1 MNLRLKK
8 YIKSALSKILGNKEG
23 ICVVKV
29 LTGSAKGIKLTLDL
43 KKESS
48 YWLGTYDKWILDRVN
63 LDHIIKPGWVAWD
76 CGAYVGFYA
85 SIFRKLVGTN
95 GFVYAFEA
103 SKENFDRL
111 KNLPKINNWENVF
124 ILNEAVGPDHTVIN
138 FISNQGGASGPVTET
153 RGLNEVIK
161 IEQVVSRGVDELVF
175 DMGIK
180 PPNLIKFDLE
190 TAEIFAL
197 ANGDHVY
204 TTYKPILLLELHG
217 RDCLIAASK
226 FLDKYNYMAQDIY
239 FLPEKERAWYSS
251 SNPLS
256 NETYEPHMLY
266 CTPTKN

>member
-1 MNLRLKK
+1 MNHKLKK
-8 YIKSALSKILGNKEG
+8 NIKSVLSRILGNKKG
-23 ICVVKV
+23 ISIVKV
-29 LTGSAKGIKLTLDL
+29 LSGNAKGVKLTLDL

-63 LDHIIKPGWVAWD
+63 LDQIIKPGWVAWD
-76 CGAYVGFYA
+76 CGSYVGFYA
-85 SIFRKLVGTN
+85 SIFRKLVGAN

-111 KNLPKINNWENVF
+111 RNLPVINNWENVV
-124 ILNEAVGPDHTVIN
+124 IVNEAVGPDHTVID
-138 FISNQGGASGPVTET
+138 FISNQGGASGPVNDT
-153 RGLNEVIK
+153 RGLNDDIN
-161 IEQVVSRGVDELVF
+161 IESVVSRGVDELVLE
-175 DMGIK
+175 MGIK
-180 PPNLIKFDLE
+180 PPDLIKFDLE

-217 RDCLIAASK
+217 KDCLIAASK

-239 FLPEKERAWYSS
+239 FLTEKERTWYSS

-266 CTPTKN
+266 CIPAKN